1 MKQQRPVLF
10 LDIDGVM
17 RVFPSAADSH
27 PKTGFTARAISGL
40 QEIVA
45 STACDI
51 VLSSTWREEG
61 MAALNKVLEF
71 HGLGIAMSR
80 IIGVTRLLDP
90 ADKPTREDEIDYWLS
105 DHRFKGRMAILDDE
119 ILEGDL
125 RPWQVLIFQ
134 ETGLTSQSAMKV
146 IGVLKSGPAF
156 GR

>member
-90 ADKPTREDEIDYWLS
+90 ADTPTREDEIDYWLS

-125 RPWQVLIFQ
+125 RPWQVLTFQ

>member
-1 MKQQRPVLF
+1 
-10 LDIDGVM
+10 
-17 RVFPSAADSH
+17 
-27 PKTGFTARAISGL
+27 
-40 QEIVA
+40 
-45 STACDI
+45 
-51 VLSSTWREEG
+51 

-125 RPWQVLIFQ
+125 RPWQVLTFQ

>member
-1 MKQQRPVLF
+1 MKNQSPVLF

-27 PKTGFTARAISGL
+27 PKTGFTAHAISGL

-125 RPWQVLIFQ
+125 RPWQVLTFQ

-156 GR
+156 GL